1 MMPMVGNIAGAG
13 VNYELAAPVA
23 AVAAVA
29 DAAGP
34 EVTLHRL

>member
-1 MMPMVGNIAGAG
+1 MMPMVGNLAGAG

-23 AVAAVA
+23 EVA
-29 DAAGP
+29 DAAAE

>member
-23 AVAAVA
+23 AVA
-29 DAAGP
+29 DAAVP